1 MSTKTFRLCGLL
13 LSALLILCSASGAFA
28 QEPASV
34 PLAKQLTASLETLKL
49 DSFAAK
55 DGDGYAAVL
64 YYPGMLMVVSA
75 KYSVPVLINEKL
87 TKKDYKDIY
96 TDLNGAP
103 VAGTKFFVM
112 DTGADGLKAKREE
125 NKGMDTC
132 ETKDRNWSFDGD
144 WKAQKVTEDD
154 YMKAFNDC
162 DARYAR
168 TLQALLAQ
176 LRKPTEQ

>member
-1 MSTKTFRLCGLL
+1 MSTNTRLTGLL
-13 LSALLILCSASGAFA
+13 LAALLICGSASAFAQA

-34 PLAKQLTASLETLKL
+34 SLARQLSASLETLKL

-55 DGDGYAAVL
+55 DGDGYVAAL

-87 TKKDYKDIY
+87 TKKEYKDIY

-112 DTGADGLKAKREE
+112 DSGADGLKAKREE
-125 NKGMDTC
+125 NKAMDSC
-132 ETKDRNWSFDGD
+132 ESKDKNWSFDGD
-144 WKAQKVTEDD
+144 WKAQKLTEDD
-154 YMKAFNDC
+154 YMKAFNEC
-162 DARYAR
+162 DARYAKA
-168 TLQALLAQ
+168 LAALLAQ
-176 LRKPTEQ
+176 LRKGTD